1 MSDLQESAPN
11 GAGTSDLSN
20 EIGRSVGAVW
30 QRHGGGR
37 PSSITTEFKGDVVT
51 CTMHDAVSTIGI
63 EVDDEAEGD
72 GAKDDDGPP
81 RSPNSN
87 RYRNEAMATM
97 RRLTGRKVLGFI
109 PKRNKQTDAATD
121 VYVLEEIRIK
131 R

>member
-1 MSDLQESAPN
+1 MSDLQESASN
-11 GAGTSDLSN
+11 GAGNSDLSN

-51 CTMHDAVSTIGI
+51 CTLHDAVSTIG
-63 EVDDEAEGD
+63 VAVEGEDD
-72 GAKDDDGPP
+72 GADQKDDDGPP

-87 RYRNEAMATM
+87 RYRNEAMAAM

-109 PKRNKQTDAATD
+109 PKRNAKTDAATD